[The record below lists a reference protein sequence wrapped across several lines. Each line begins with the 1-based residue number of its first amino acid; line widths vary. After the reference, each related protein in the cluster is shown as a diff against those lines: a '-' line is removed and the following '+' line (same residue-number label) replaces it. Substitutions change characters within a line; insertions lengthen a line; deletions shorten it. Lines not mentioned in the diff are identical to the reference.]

1 MVQNAEST
9 VNQFLRKESLAV
21 LAKMGYAKEEA
32 RRGPHKYHG
41 IAARARLSVAGKVS
55 FHPRSLL
62 RPWELWEVVATKDT
76 SIGE

>member
-1 MVQNAEST
+1 MVRHAEST
-9 VNQFLRKESLAV
+9 VDQFLRKESFAV

-41 IAARARLSVAGKVS
+41 IAARTRLSVAGKVS

-62 RPWELWEVVATKDT
+62 RPWELWDAVAAKDI